1 MPKADAELIR
11 QLAYEGKST
20 PEIARIAGVSN
31 RTVERH
37 KPAELKEYHGRG
49 AYPPEV
55 REAAKALLED
65 RAGYLETSRS
75 LGVDYKTVQR
85 WFPGYALTRKESLE
99 RALLARHYPLDKIG
113 GLNA

>member
-1 MPKADAELIR
+1 MPKADVELIR

-20 PEIARIAGVSN
+20 PEIARITGVSE
-31 RTVERH
+31 RTVQRN
-37 KPAELKEYHGRG
+37 KPAELKRHGRG
-49 AYPPEV
+49 PYPPEV

-75 LGVDYKTVQR
+75 LGVDSKTVER

-113 GLNA
+113 GLK